1 MNNLLAFFAKY
12 NHWFLFVLLEVI
24 SLVLLFRFNSYQG
37 SVYFTTAN
45 SVAGKG
51 YEWDSNI
58 ENFFSLTKN
67 NEQLT
72 QRNLYLEQQVK
83 VMSDKLAELTK
94 DSNSLKSGQL
104 ALLQDCRL
112 IPAKVVTNDIN
123 KKDNYITINKGSAD
137 GVHADMGVAS
147 GTGIVGVVYMA
158 GEHYSIV
165 IPVLHS
171 QTNISVA
178 IARRGYFGYLHW
190 KGGRSDL
197 ADVEDV
203 PRHARFRLGD
213 NIVTSGYS
221 NIFPP
226 GLLVGKVL
234 HVFNSADGLSYRVQ
248 VKLSTDFGH
257 LSDVCVIDDK
267 PQRERIELMRA
278 AQDSIKV
285 TAN

>member
-1 MNNLLAFFAKY
+1 MNNLLAFIAKY
-12 NHWFLFVLLEVI
+12 NHWFLFVVLEVV
-24 SLVLLFRFNSYQG
+24 SLVLLFQFNSYQG
-37 SVYFTTAN
+37 SVYFTSAN
-45 SVAGKG
+45 SVVGKV
-51 YEWDSNI
+51 YEWNSQI

-72 QRNLYLEQQVK
+72 QRNLYLERQVA
-83 VMSDKLAELTK
+83 VMSEKLATLTRDTSYQK
-94 DSNSLKSGQL
+94 NSQL
-104 ALLQDCRL
+104 ALLNDYHL
-112 IPAKVVTNDIN
+112 IPAKVVTNELG
-123 KKDNYITINKGSAD
+123 KKDNYITIDKGAAD
-137 GVHADMGVAS
+137 GVHADMGVAC

-165 IPVLHS
+165 LPVLHS
-171 QTNISVA
+171 QTNVSVS

-190 KGGRSDL
+190 KGGSPVL
-197 ADVEDV
+197 ADMDDV

-248 VKLSTDFGH
+248 VKLSTDFSR
-257 LSDVCVIDDK
+257 LRDVCVIDDA
-267 PQRERIELMRA
+267 PMRERIELMRA

-285 TAN
+285 MAN